1 MTFES
6 RHVLPLSEVKSVAL
20 LGTALDISSSLVIA
34 TKSGGEIM
42 LVFPGQRA
50 ATLETVEI
58 LIRELARFA
67 AAEKTAK

>member
-1 MTFES
+1 M
-6 RHVLPLSEVKSVAL
+6 LPLSEVKSVTL

-50 ATLETVEI
+50 TTLEPVEL
-58 LIRELARFA
+58 LIRELVQFIEAQEA
-67 AAEKTAK
+67 AK

>member
-1 MTFES
+1 M
-6 RHVLPLSEVKSVAL
+6 LPLSEVKSVTL

-42 LVFPGQRA
+42 LVFPGQRT
-50 ATLETVEI
+50 ATLEPVGL

-67 AAEKTAK
+67 VMQGRQSR